1 MSQAD
6 AITIIQEGIKTI
18 IIVSAP
24 ILAVSLIVGLI
35 ISIFQATTQINEQTL
50 SFAPKI
56 IAIFLSII
64 LFGPWMINKLVDFT
78 TKLFDYINIY
88 M

>member
-6 AITIIQEGIKTI
+6 AITIIQEGIKVI

-24 ILAVSLIVGLI
+24 ILAVSLIVGLV

-64 LFGPWMINKLVDFT
+64 LFGPWMINKLVDYT
-78 TKLFDYINIY
+78 TKLFDYINIF

>member
-6 AITIIQEGIKTI
+6 AITIIQEGIKVI
-18 IIVSAP
+18 IIVSVP
-24 ILAVSLIVGLI
+24 ILAVSLIVGLV